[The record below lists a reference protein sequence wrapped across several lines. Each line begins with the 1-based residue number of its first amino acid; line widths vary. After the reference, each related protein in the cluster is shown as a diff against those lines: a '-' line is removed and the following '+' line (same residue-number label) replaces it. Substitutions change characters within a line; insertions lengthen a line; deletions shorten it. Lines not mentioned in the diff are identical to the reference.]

1 MRALV
6 LTVLLL
12 VATVAKAETVEEA
25 AMSRASPVGLRV
37 VAAGG
42 VATSTTGKAMKRVI
56 AQVSKA
62 RSTVGFVD
70 LAVEAITRFSFG
82 EWNEQSPHV
91 GQAIAFTGLVVQ
103 AEPGTVGGANELALV
118 VPMSEEGFDYT
129 VLALTIEPKRVQA
142 GRLIDVLGRVFGKA
156 EYVDA
161 EGIKREAVLVVIPT
175 VLKEGELRRA
185 MGGATG
191 QP

>member
-12 VATVAKAETVEEA
+12 VATVVSAETVEDA
-25 AMSRASPVGLRV
+25 AMSRASPVGLRA

-42 VATSTTGKAMKRVI
+42 VATSTTGKAMKRVVL
-56 AQVSKA
+56 QVSKA
-62 RSTVGFVD
+62 RSTTGFVD
-70 LAVEAITRFSFG
+70 LAVEALTRFSFDVWS
-82 EWNEQSPHV
+82 ERSPHV
-91 GQAIAFTGLVVQ
+91 GQAVAFTGLVVQ
-103 AEPGTVGGANELALV
+103 AEPGTVGGTNELALV

-129 VLALTIEPKRVQA
+129 VLALTLEPKRGQA

-156 EYVDA
+156 EYVDT
-161 EGIKREAVLVVIPT
+161 EGIKRKAVLVVVPT

-185 MGGATG
+185 MGGAAG
-191 QP
+191 QR